1 MKRDEKMFLVDKPYI
16 SDFLKRTLKES
27 SIPVVKTEIALE
39 LDLLNGTNLI
49 DEYQVIEQIRN
60 SNEPIIYTTSE
71 NAINWISKNLSFTG
85 LPEKIDLFK
94 NKFKFRELTKS
105 IFPDLFYKKVKTED
119 LRNIKF
125 DELPLPFI
133 IKPTVGFF
141 SLGVY
146 IVNNSCDWERTIKS
160 IYHEIENGKVLY
172 PEVVMNTKS
181 FIIEQ
186 IITGEEFAIDA
197 YYDSE
202 GEPVIMGIHKHI
214 FSSDVDVSDRVY
226 TTSKMIIENN
236 IEEFTEFVGKIGKLA
251 KVKNFPVHIELRRNS
266 EGILLPIEVN
276 PMRFGGWCTTADLT
290 NHAFGFNP
298 YLYYYD
304 QKVPDWSEILK
315 DKEGKLFSIVILDN
329 STGVKDD
336 EIKSFDYDK
345 LLSKFEKPLEL
356 RKIDIKKYPLFGF
369 VFIETREDNFS
380 ELEFIL
386 HSDLKEFVS

>member
-1 MKRDEKMFLVDKPYI
+1 
-16 SDFLKRTLKES
+16 
-27 SIPVVKTEIALE
+27 
-39 LDLLNGTNLI
+39 
-49 DEYQVIEQIRN
+49 
-60 SNEPIIYTTSE
+60 
-71 NAINWISKNLSFTG
+71 
-85 LPEKIDLFK
+85 
-94 NKFKFRELTKS
+94 
-105 IFPDLFYKKVKTED
+105 
-119 LRNIKF
+119 
-125 DELPLPFI
+125 
-133 IKPTVGFF
+133 
-141 SLGVY
+141 
-146 IVNNSCDWERTIKS
+146 
-160 IYHEIENGKVLY
+160 
-172 PEVVMNTKS
+172 
-181 FIIEQ
+181 
-186 IITGEEFAIDA
+186 
-197 YYDSE
+197 
-202 GEPVIMGIHKHI
+202 
-214 FSSDVDVSDRVY
+214 
-226 TTSKMIIENN
+226 MIIENN